1 MTTFAKG
8 VHHYRELP
16 GEIRFTFNPSFW
28 FFTLNN
34 AVNKIF
40 HAKVTSNIDIN
51 IFDIFKIG
59 QNKPTLPFLHEEHA
73 KNFISLVENELFFLN
88 YIWR

>member
-1 MTTFAKG
+1 MTTLAKG

-16 GEIRFTFNPSFW
+16 GEIRFIFNPSLW
-28 FFTLNN
+28 FFTFNY

-40 HAKVTSNIDIN
+40 HAKVASNIDIN

-59 QNKPTLPFLHEEHA
+59 QYKPTLPLLHKEHA
-73 KNFISLVENELFFLN
+73 KNFIALVENKLFFLN
-88 YIWR
+88 YIWL